1 MGKFHKV
8 AAVLAAVSSLALGVP
23 AQAQTAAGEA
33 AQLRRLDIM
42 LMVSSL
48 RCRFGADNFQ
58 SDYARF
64 STNQYGTMQAAYNTL
79 NADYTARMGATGA
92 KKALDTISVGMA
104 NRYGQG
110 HPWLGCG
117 ELKGLTQNLAG
128 TADRGRLLAVADE
141 VLQDSPPVQ
150 LAYRR

>member
-1 MGKFHKV
+1 MGKFNKV
-8 AAVLAAVSSLALGVP
+8 AAVLAAMSSFALGMP
-23 AQAQTAAGEA
+23 AQAQTPTGEA
-33 AQLRRLDIM
+33 ASLRKLDIM

-58 SDYARF
+58 ADYARF
-64 STNQYGTMQAAYNTL
+64 STNQYSTMQGAYNTL
-79 NADYTARMGATGA
+79 NADYSARMGAAGA

-110 HPWLGCG
+110 HPWLGCS
-117 ELKGLTQNLAG
+117 ELKTMTQDLAG

-150 LAYRR
+150 LASRR